1 MNNETRDKY
10 TIDTHAIVK
19 AIAEQVGRHDKT
31 LYGNGQPGICKRVQV
46 IETTMSVKGRMYN
59 AVYTLLVAA
68 AGSISGV
75 VVAKVFLK
83 S

>member
-31 LYGNGQPGICKRVQV
+31 LYGNGQPGLCKRLQV
-46 IETTMSVKGRMYN
+46 METTQSVKGRL
-59 AVYTLLVAA
+59 YTALYTIFVACT
-68 AGSISGV
+68 GGISGV
-75 VVAKVFLK
+75 VVARLFLK